1 MITVSQLS
9 ALAAGFLA
17 WEQSARTCAQNPQV
31 LEATRQ
37 AALTV
42 QLVSSARRALAY
54 KYIGRLERS
63 PR

>member
-17 WEQSARTCAQNPQV
+17 WERSARFCI
-31 LEATRQ
+31 EKGHISESTRQ

-42 QLVSSARRALAY
+42 QLVSSACRALAY